1 MRNSSENT
9 YPASVLNYIIA
20 KTKKPEF
27 EKGLSKN
34 E

>member
-1 MRNSSENT
+1 MRYSSENT
-9 YPASVLNYIIA
+9 YPASTLNYIIA